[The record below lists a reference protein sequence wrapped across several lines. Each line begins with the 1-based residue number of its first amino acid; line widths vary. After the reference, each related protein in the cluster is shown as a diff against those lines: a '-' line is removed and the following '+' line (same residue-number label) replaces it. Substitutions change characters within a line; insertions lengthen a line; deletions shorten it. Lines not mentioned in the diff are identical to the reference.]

1 MLSGLVESSQQ
12 EIDKVVHLITQRASS
27 FTVVPSSYVLT
38 VVTLTDVFRT
48 RLGAELKSLASKNKP
63 MGRFLRHVRL
73 VPLRDVAGCQ
83 ATDVIL
89 SLCYAKTVHGRLL
102 QQFGVVEH
110 EGGRGMLLDA
120 LALADRNLDIVSAF
134 GSQDMEDERLHQQ
147 GPRFLKTMLAWAEQF
162 NDRPILPTR
171 GDAGQNVLFED
182 IAERLRARGLE
193 AAVNYGFDR
202 GPRVPLVVGLK
213 GRPFAL
219 AVQTDDASFMSVQST
234 RKRHRLSAQDLISL
248 GWNVMSV
255 WSVAAFV
262 NPDKEV
268 DRIVARIGEI
278 YREVE

>member
-1 MLSGLVESSQQ
+1 
-12 EIDKVVHLITQRASS
+12 
-27 FTVVPSSYVLT
+27 
-38 VVTLTDVFRT
+38 
-48 RLGAELKSLASKNKP
+48 
-63 MGRFLRHVRL
+63 
-73 VPLRDVAGCQ
+73 
-83 ATDVIL
+83 
-89 SLCYAKTVHGRLL
+89 
-102 QQFGVVEH
+102 
-110 EGGRGMLLDA
+110 
-120 LALADRNLDIVSAF
+120 
-134 GSQDMEDERLHQQ
+134 
-147 GPRFLKTMLAWAEQF
+147 MLAWAEQF

-171 GDAGQNVLFED
+171 DDAGQNVLFED

-202 GPRVPLVVGLK
+202 GSRIPLVVGLK

>member
-1 MLSGLVESSQQ
+1 M
-12 EIDKVVHLITQRASS
+12 
-27 FTVVPSSYVLT
+27 
-38 VVTLTDVFRT
+38 
-48 RLGAELKSLASKNKP
+48 
-63 MGRFLRHVRL
+63 
-73 VPLRDVAGCQ
+73 
-83 ATDVIL
+83 
-89 SLCYAKTVHGRLL
+89 
-102 QQFGVVEH
+102 
-110 EGGRGMLLDA
+110 
-120 LALADRNLDIVSAF
+120 
-134 GSQDMEDERLHQQ
+134 
-147 GPRFLKTMLAWAEQF
+147 KTMLAWAEQF
-162 NDRPILPTR
+162 NDRPVLPTR
-171 GDAGQNVLFED
+171 DDAGQNVLFED

-202 GPRVPLVVGLK
+202 GSRIPLVVGLK

>member
-1 MLSGLVESSQQ
+1 
-12 EIDKVVHLITQRASS
+12 
-27 FTVVPSSYVLT
+27 
-38 VVTLTDVFRT
+38 
-48 RLGAELKSLASKNKP
+48 
-63 MGRFLRHVRL
+63 
-73 VPLRDVAGCQ
+73 
-83 ATDVIL
+83 
-89 SLCYAKTVHGRLL
+89 
-102 QQFGVVEH
+102 
-110 EGGRGMLLDA
+110 
-120 LALADRNLDIVSAF
+120 
-134 GSQDMEDERLHQQ
+134 
-147 GPRFLKTMLAWAEQF
+147 MLAWAEQF

-171 GDAGQNVLFED
+171 DDAGQNVLFED

-202 GPRVPLVVGLK
+202 GSRIPLVVGLK
-213 GRPFAL
+213 DRPFAL